1 MFFPAKPFAIL
12 PALAVAALLAGC
24 STPPQPANTAAA
36 APTPAPS
43 SAIPATVAREQTC
56 LELSRI
62 REAKVV
68 DDRTIDF
75 ILNSGQVMRSTLP
88 NACPSLGVEKT
99 FTYSTTISQL
109 CAVDTIT
116 VINQSG
122 GIRTGA
128 SCALGKFVP
137 HAPPPAAGR

>member
-1 MFFPAKPFAIL
+1 MS
-12 PALAVAALLAGC
+12 LAGC
-24 STPPQPANTAAA
+24 A
-36 APTPAPS
+36 APPPAAKTVAATPAPS
-43 SAIPATVAREQTC
+43 SPVTAAVTRDQTC

-75 ILNSGQVMRSTLP
+75 VLNSGQVLRNTLP
-88 NACPSLGVEKT
+88 AACPSLGVEKA

-109 CAVDTIT
+109 CAADTIT

-128 SCALGKFVP
+128 SCGLGKFVP
-137 HAPPPAAGR
+137 SAPSPAAAR